1 MNHFLMI
8 VEPKCQH
15 FSLGANIMSARKCF
29 WVWIRFPVAT
39 AFEFPPFAIVLL
51 LHGIVPAWWYHT
63 IFRGD
68 LESNSWRKN
77 EFNLDPLPSGVVCVA
92 IYSKPV

>member
-1 MNHFLMI
+1 
-8 VEPKCQH
+8 
-15 FSLGANIMSARKCF
+15 MSARKCF
-29 WVWIRFPVAT
+29 WVWLRLPAGQLLSFHLLRLCCCCM
-39 AFEFPPFAIVLL
+39 VLYQ
-51 LHGIVPAWWYHT
+51 HGGTIPYHGGT
-63 IFRGD
+63 THRFRGD